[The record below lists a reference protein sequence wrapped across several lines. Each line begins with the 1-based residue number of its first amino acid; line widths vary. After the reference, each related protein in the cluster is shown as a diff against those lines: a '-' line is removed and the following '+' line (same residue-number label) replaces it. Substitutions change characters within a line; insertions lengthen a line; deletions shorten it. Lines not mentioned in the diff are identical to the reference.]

1 MCTCDIVLLKAL
13 PVPKCRFFHCKR
25 LFQLLYVHTPV
36 TFLKLLA
43 WLHHGH
49 ARTTRRARS
58 LSVKMIVQKNL
69 PHWLLS
75 AIEALPPECQ
85 AVERPAPIKEQTAA
99 EAAAA
104 RKERMQETQKKM
116 QEGFKKATDGFVSGF
131 LGFGNKLKSMVR
143 CHQCSCC

>member
-1 MCTCDIVLLKAL
+1 M
-13 PVPKCRFFHCKR
+13 H
-25 LFQLLYVHTPV
+25 
-36 TFLKLLA
+36 
-43 WLHHGH
+43 
-49 ARTTRRARS
+49 RARS

-75 AIEALPPECQ
+75 AIEALPPEWQ

-143 CHQCSCC
+143 RHFNAAAAHVCSTFGLLDSLIQCPCWTNSR